1 METFLVVLG
10 TNNCSYLKKLIL
22 SYELSSTL
30 GKHKL
35 PESAITYHQS
45 GYLSRNVHQY
55 KWIKSFRRM
64 INTDPHI
71 SPSSEHR
78 KPKQS
83 AQKDLRV
90 PRVWFIENDC
100 KLKNSG
106 EKLQNTGITPSR
118 TTMSSD
124 RDSSVQ
130 CWERHHWERADII
143 SCEPTS
149 AFGAL
154 STRAVDV
161 WGRRPSSN
169 FKDGR

>member
-1 METFLVVLG
+1 MYT
-10 TNNCSYLKKLIL
+10 
-22 SYELSSTL
+22 STW
-30 GKHKL
+30 
-35 PESAITYHQS
+35 
-45 GYLSRNVHQY
+45 V
-55 KWIKSFRRM
+55 KSFQRM

-106 EKLQNTGITPSR
+106 EKLQNTGITPSW

-169 FKDGR
+169 FKDGHWSYHLSAFIKLEFCNSSNHLVFHILDIWNKLPESVITYHIGSTLI